1 MMRFNTREGLIPRSP
16 THVVKQR
23 GVGARSWGDKGCRAP
38 GGRAICVASNAPA
51 LLNPCFVCAA
61 RPCAVSGRDGA
72 PFERKRNLSCVLD
85 PCHSFK
91 RGRVEYMIVCVCVS
105 RHGARVALACEGG
118 VSFERRVLKTISRF
132 GIRQLVLVCGVPSS
146 PSPALR

>member
-1 MMRFNTREGLIPRSP
+1 MMMTFNTREDLIPRSP

-85 PCHSFK
+85 PCHSLHK
-91 RGRVEYMIVCVCVS
+91 SE
-105 RHGARVALACEGG
+105 ED
-118 VSFERRVLKTISRF
+118 E
-132 GIRQLVLVCGVPSS
+132 SS
-146 PSPALR
+146 T